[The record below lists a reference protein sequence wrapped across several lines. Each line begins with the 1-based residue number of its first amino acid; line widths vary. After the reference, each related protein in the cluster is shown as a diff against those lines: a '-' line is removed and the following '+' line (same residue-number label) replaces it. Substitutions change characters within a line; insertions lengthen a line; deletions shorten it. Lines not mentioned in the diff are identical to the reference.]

1 MAEGKTAI
9 NAVDKRFIWTVDPVD
24 GTRNFVAGTEHFC
37 CMVSLI
43 DDLEPIKSWIYRPL
57 LDDAVVATKGKGV
70 RHYQADGKVV
80 TCTARC
86 REGEMPTLQG
96 TLNAMGFDLSI
107 RNAVR
112 DRLRGLKGR
121 FHLGSAGIDAVYI
134 ALGQS
139 DYLMH
144 SKLTPWDTVPVDL
157 TCRELGY
164 HAGLAPDA
172 RRFGW
177 QEKGVF
183 LAASSPEQWHHMA
196 RYIWSGIR

>member
-1 MAEGKTAI
+1 MSEVKIRWGILATGNIAAQFSADLKHSHYGELTGVASRD
-9 NAVDKRFIWTVDPVD
+9 ADKASAFCAKHG
-24 GTRNFVAGTEHFC
+24 GTPSDYEA
-37 CMVSLI
+37 
-43 DDLEPIKSWIYRPL
+43 L
-57 LDDAVVATKGKGV
+57 LA
-70 RHYQADGKVV
+70 RAD
-80 TCTARC
+80 
-86 REGEMPTLQG
+86 
-96 TLNAMGFDLSI
+96 
-107 RNAVR
+107 
-112 DRLRGLKGR
+112 
-121 FHLGSAGIDAVYI
+121 IDAVYI